1 MKMTSKSSSKQDQ
14 NKKHYTGKNIEEKVY
29 LYAHEK
35 LFHWIVANVKT
46 IGIVVGVI
54 LLIVIIGFSWRAYQ
68 KGITEKALALEGK
81 AFQRHQEVQADLA
94 SKEQATVSE
103 TPSDAPDPYQEVIA
117 LYQDIIDQY
126 PGTASAGRAQY
137 LLGSIAYQRGN
148 YDEAKTFFS
157 DYLKTFSKGP
167 LAMQAEESIAYVLEQ
182 QQDYQQALDTFKRLE
197 TRVSETRKPAILLAV
212 ARNYEALGQTESA
225 IAAYQSVVDSNTS
238 FSLKNTAKERL
249 DLLQMAQREPRIITT
264 PLPQEPAE
272 TTSVEPPASETSPV
286 PAESPAPDASPVPQ
300 AQEPAATS
308 SSSESQP
315 AMSVQPV
322 SEEPSAE
329 IQPQEDLSGETA
341 ETPTDPQIQETP
353 SAETTTP

>member
-1 MKMTSKSSSKQDQ
+1 MRQKSRRQLL
-14 NKKHYTGKNIEEKVY
+14 KHHLMRT
-29 LYAHEK
+29 
-35 LFHWIVANVKT
+35 
-46 IGIVVGVI
+46 
-54 LLIVIIGFSWRAYQ
+54 
-68 KGITEKALALEGK
+68 
-81 AFQRHQEVQADLA
+81 
-94 SKEQATVSE
+94 
-103 TPSDAPDPYQEVIA
+103 DPYQEVIA

-167 LAMQAEESIAYVLEQ
+167 LAMQAEESLAYVLEQ
-182 QQDYQQALDTFKRLE
+182 QQDYQQALDMFKRLE
-197 TRVSETRKPAILLAV
+197 TRVSEARNPAILLAV

-225 IAAYQSVVDSNTS
+225 IAAYQSIVDSNTS

-249 DLLQMAQREPRIITT
+249 DLLQMAQREPRIIATA
-264 PLPQEPAE
+264 LPQEPA
-272 TTSVEPPASETSPV
+272 ETSPV
-286 PAESPAPDASPVPQ
+286 PAESPVPDASPVPQ

-308 SSSESQP
+308 SEQPMPESTSSESQP
-315 AMSVQPV
+315 VTSAQPV

-329 IQPQEDLSGETA
+329 IQPQEELSGETA
-341 ETPTDPQIQETP
+341 ETPTETQTQETP

>member
-1 MKMTSKSSSKQDQ
+1 MTSKSSSKQDQ

-35 LFHWIVANVKT
+35 LFHWIGANVKT
-46 IGIVVGVI
+46 IGIVVGAI

-94 SKEQATVSE
+94 SKEQATASE
-103 TPSDAPDPYQEVIA
+103 TPSDALDPYQEVIA

-167 LAMQAEESIAYVLEQ
+167 LAMQAEESLAYVLEQ

-197 TRVSETRKPAILLAV
+197 TRVSEARKPAILLAV

-225 IAAYQSVVDSNTS
+225 IAAYQSIVDSNTS

-249 DLLQMAQREPRIITT
+249 DLLQMAQREPRIIATA
-264 PLPQEPAE
+264 LPQEPA
-272 TTSVEPPASETSPV
+272 ETSPV
-286 PAESPAPDASPVPQ
+286 PAESPVPDASPVPQ

-308 SSSESQP
+308 SEQPMPESTSSESQP
-315 AMSVQPV
+315 VTSAQPV

-329 IQPQEDLSGETA
+329 IQPQEELSGETA
-341 ETPTDPQIQETP
+341 ETPTETQTQETP